1 MYFDSLKGKTVV
13 VTGGAGGIGAELCR
27 HLVRIGADL
36 LVIDIDRSKLDGLLG
51 ELADASGTVRGV
63 CSAIESAADCVDAL
77 KQAPSE
83 LVGLANL
90 AGVFESDGAGDDE
103 TVWARALAHNLTN
116 AKTMSL
122 AFAEQASRT
131 HTGRIVMT
139 GSMAGNRGARE
150 YVAYSAAKAGLF
162 GLTRALSRRLA
173 PDITVNSVAPG
184 IVLTDMPARV
194 LADRRE
200 KRLAMIPLKRFGE
213 PRDVAGVIIF
223 LLSDAA
229 AYITGQNINID
240 GGQING

>member
-1 MYFDSLKGKTVV
+1 MYTDSLRGRTVV
-13 VTGGAGGIGAELCR
+13 VTGGAGGIGAELCQQ
-27 HLVRIGADL
+27 LAQLPTDL
-36 LVIDIDRSKLDGLLG
+36 LVVDGNRDRLDALLG
-51 ELADASGTVRGV
+51 TLAGAGGVVRGV
-63 CSAIESAADCVDAL
+63 CSTLDDRDACVEVLQGAA
-77 KQAPSE
+77 SE
-83 LVGLANL
+83 LIGLANL
-90 AGVFESDGAGDDE
+90 AGVFEPDGDDDDA
-103 TVWARALAHNLTN
+103 VWARALAHNLTN
-116 AKTMSL
+116 ARTMSL
-122 AFAEQASRT
+122 AFAERVPAT

-150 YVAYSAAKAGLF
+150 YVAYSAAKAGLL

-173 PDITVNSVAPG
+173 PGITVNSVAPG

-194 LADRRE
+194 LAKRRA
-200 KRLAMIPLKRFGE
+200 KRLEMIPLRRFGE